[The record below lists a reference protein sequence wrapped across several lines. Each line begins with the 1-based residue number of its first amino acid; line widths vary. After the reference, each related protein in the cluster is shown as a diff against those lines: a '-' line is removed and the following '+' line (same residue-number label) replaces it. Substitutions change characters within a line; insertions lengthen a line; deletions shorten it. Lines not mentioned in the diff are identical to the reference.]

1 MSDEGF
7 ISRWSRRKSQART
20 ETLKDDVQVPQPAPE
35 AGPARPPDKTDRGQA
50 DPDAVP
56 AQPAPAVGKPGAGTL
71 PPVESLTP
79 DSDFTAFMKPEVD
92 ADTKRKAVKMLFQ
105 DPRYNLM
112 DGLDV
117 YIDDYS
123 KPDPLP
129 EGWLEKMTQVARLGE
144 YHDPDREK
152 VEPDKEN
159 AEKTAR
165 ENYRRL
171 AEPSENGEIEQP
183 VADSEGGAAA
193 DTSNVASQSAEVK
206 ELPPQR

>member
-7 ISRWSRRKSQART
+7 ISRWSRRKTAS
-20 ETLKDDVQVPQPAPE
+20 K
-35 AGPARPPDKTDRGQA
+35 AGPERPTA
-50 DPDAVP
+50 DAVP
-56 AQPAPAVGKPGAGTL
+56 AQAGTQLPQPQPAGSEAPPNPL

-79 DSDFTAFMKPEVD
+79 ESDFAPFMKPEVD

-105 DPRYNLM
+105 DPRYNVM

-152 VEPDKEN
+152 AQPDKEN

-165 ENYRRL
+165 ENDCRP
-171 AEPSENGEIEQP
+171 AGPSENNEVEQP
-183 VADSEGGAAA
+183 VVDSKGGAAA
-193 DTSNVASQSAEVK
+193 DTADAGSRPDEMK
-206 ELPPQR
+206 ELPPER

>member
-7 ISRWSRRKSQART
+7 ISRWSRRKT
-20 ETLKDDVQVPQPAPE
+20 EAKSATKVEEAPTTENAAASTPPPVTPAKAGAQSPE
-35 AGPARPPDKTDRGQA
+35 P
-50 DPDAVP
+50 
-56 AQPAPAVGKPGAGTL
+56 L

-105 DPRYNLM
+105 DPRYNVM

-165 ENYRRL
+165 ENNRRL
-171 AEPSENGEIEQP
+171 AEASQNNEIEHP
-183 VADSEGGAAA
+183 VADSDRGAAA
-193 DTSNVASQSAEVK
+193 DTSDVGSQPAEVK
-206 ELPPQR
+206 ELPPEP